1 MTNFEILVQE
11 AVRQQHRS
19 RLKKKLQDCDKE
31 TELLILQRQK
41 LKLSNRINNTY
52 QPLPKDRSKFQY
64 VTKCINK
71 ILNK

>member
-52 QPLPKDRSKFQY
+52 QPLCNQVHK
-64 VTKCINK
+64 
-71 ILNK
+71 